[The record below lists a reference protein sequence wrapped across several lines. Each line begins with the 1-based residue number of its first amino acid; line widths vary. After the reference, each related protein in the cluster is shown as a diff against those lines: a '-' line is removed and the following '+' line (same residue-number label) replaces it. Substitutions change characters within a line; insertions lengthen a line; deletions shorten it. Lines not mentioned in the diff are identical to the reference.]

1 MINSNLA
8 LRPKL
13 IINDYSKGN
22 KVLNEVISELKKCRE
37 FMISVAFITSSG
49 LTPLLETLRCLDQS
63 GIRGRILTTDYLN
76 FSEPKA
82 LKRLLKFSNIELKLY
97 DKENFHTKGYIFR
110 HDDHYKLIVG
120 SSNLTQTALTKNKEW
135 NLKVSSLKEGLLTK
149 NIIDEFNSLWG
160 EAKDLTLEWIETY
173 EDVYRKQLE
182 YTRKSSVPRLA
193 QYKLKPNKMQIA
205 AIQGLN
211 KIRESGQSK
220 ALLISATGTGKTY
233 LSAFELRN
241 YNPNRALFIVHR
253 EQIAR
258 KSLESFRNVFG
269 DTRTMGLL
277 SGNEKDINNDFL
289 FCTIQT
295 LSKDEIMHSFPR
307 DAFDYIIIDEVHK
320 AGAASYQKLTR
331 YFEPKFLLGMTATP
345 ERNDDF
351 DIFNMFNYNILN
363 DLIYRLV
370 MLI

>member
-1 MINSNLA
+1 MGTTLKSKLDKLTNMVDSKSIEYNNNTNIKNELIRANETGFIDSMINSNLA

-149 NIIDEFNSLWG
+149 
-160 EAKDLTLEWIETY
+160 
-173 EDVYRKQLE
+173 
-182 YTRKSSVPRLA
+182 
-193 QYKLKPNKMQIA
+193 
-205 AIQGLN
+205 
-211 KIRESGQSK
+211 
-220 ALLISATGTGKTY
+220 
-233 LSAFELRN
+233 
-241 YNPNRALFIVHR
+241 
-253 EQIAR
+253 
-258 KSLESFRNVFG
+258 
-269 DTRTMGLL
+269 
-277 SGNEKDINNDFL
+277 
-289 FCTIQT
+289 
-295 LSKDEIMHSFPR
+295 
-307 DAFDYIIIDEVHK
+307 
-320 AGAASYQKLTR
+320 
-331 YFEPKFLLGMTATP
+331 
-345 ERNDDF
+345 
-351 DIFNMFNYNILN
+351 IL
-363 DLIYRLV
+363 
-370 MLI
+370 